1 MGALRRSFQ
10 LCSFGV
16 FAFSA
21 IAQGAT
27 QANPP
32 VSPAT
37 TNAES
42 PEARAMK
49 LVEFARSLIANAIP
63 EERVIAEQQLVE
75 ATRLCRNCA
84 QAYAELG
91 RLWLTDYSLGR
102 AGISA
107 LQKAAAMAEST
118 KDLDPGSPVGEYL
131 GVEVLLS
138 IGRQTE
144 AFRLYSSARQNFPD
158 HIETL
163 AFDTR
168 LWADAKP
175 EVALESAQ
183 LAISRGYSLQELS
196 PWIGN
201 AIVKIAGEEKS
212 GAALQSFAE
221 VYPERWLWHRAAM
234 AHAAQKNWGASKLC
248 FEKAMALG
256 NTLESPLQL
265 AIIEYKEMK
274 TAKEGALRLE
284 ALLKVVDSQKYLSQ
298 DSRAL
303 VESHAAFAHLAAGDK
318 RSARMHAEKALDLS
332 LNNEARISQIVDT
345 FRTVNQLVLIR
356 DALRRVVMNNPL
368 IEDAHLALAMISSD
382 SKDYQSTIEHL
393 SSAIALA
400 PERDD
405 LYSARGQASYFATKY
420 EVALQDF
427 ETAIKQK
434 PEHASYHYNK
444 ACLLSLLGR
453 KTEAFESLKT
463 AVVMNDSLRDQAGSD
478 TDLENLRRDKEF
490 EARLA
495 QLGIVAPSTNA
506 KKQSTNVSNS
516 GQQSGPPPFQRVR
529 PGKAD

>member
-1 MGALRRSFQ
+1 M
-10 LCSFGV
+10 
-16 FAFSA
+16 
-21 IAQGAT
+21 AQGAT
-27 QANPP
+27 QANPK
-32 VSPAT
+32 VSPVNT
-37 TNAES
+37 HTES
-42 PEARAMK
+42 PEAKAMK
-49 LVEFARSLIANAIP
+49 LVENARALIANAIP
-63 EERVIAEQQLVE
+63 EERIIAEQQLVE

-84 QAYAELG
+84 PAYAELG

-144 AFRLYSSARQNFPD
+144 AFRLYSSARQNYPD
-158 HIETL
+158 HVETL
-163 AFDTR
+163 AFDAR

-175 EVALESAQ
+175 EIALASAQ
-183 LAISRGYSLQELS
+183 LALARGYSLQELS

-201 AIVKIAGEEKS
+201 AIVKAAGDENS

-221 VYPERWLWHRAAM
+221 IYPDRWLWHRAAM
-234 AHAAQKNWGASKLC
+234 AHAVQKNWVAAKRC

-265 AIIEYKEMK
+265 AIIEYKEMN
-274 TAKEGALRLE
+274 TAKEGASRLDALLRL
-284 ALLKVVDSQKYLSQ
+284 VDIQKHLSL

-318 RSARMHAEKALDLS
+318 HSARTHAEKALDLS

-345 FRTVNQLVLIR
+345 FRTVNQLGLIR
-356 DALRRVVMNNPL
+356 DALHRVVMNNPL
-368 IEDAHLALAMISSD
+368 IEDAHLALAMISSE

-405 LYSARGQASYFATKY
+405 LYSARGQASYLATKY

-478 TDLENLRRDKEF
+478 LDLENLRRDKDF
-490 EARLA
+490 EARLS
-495 QLGIVAPSTNA
+495 QLGISVQANVA
-506 KKQSTNVSNS
+506 KKQPTSLSNNIP
-516 GQQSGPPPFQRVR
+516 QTRQTPLQRVR
-529 PGKAD
+529 PGKAE